1 MCIYNRTT
9 SIAAVPTLS
18 SWGILSKTP
27 GFLTSHANLVVSIVD
42 SNITASGVVI
52 IPGTGVAAI
61 YLLTTPVV
69 IGSRG
74 GKTVDG
80 RAVERLGA
88 CVDTAVA
95 RSSVAVTC
103 LHSTDAVGQSLF
115 AAIRIIIVPIAGL
128 ATTGTLTFLV
138 DCDGRDPSF
147 NRGAV
152 EGQMAIMNAAFP
164 RSCTTGAFT
173 AVASEYGVQSG

>member
-1 MCIYNRTT
+1 MCIYHRTT

-18 SWGILSKTP
+18 SWKTP

-69 IGSRG
+69 IAG

-147 NRGAV
+147 NRGAI